1 MIHNTDPTGTTDDGP
16 AFRVKQECARC
27 DSQNEPRF
35 LEGIT
40 LQILAVTWRAVQVV
54 NGEA

>member
-40 LQILAVTWRAVQVV
+40 LQILAVTWRAVHVV